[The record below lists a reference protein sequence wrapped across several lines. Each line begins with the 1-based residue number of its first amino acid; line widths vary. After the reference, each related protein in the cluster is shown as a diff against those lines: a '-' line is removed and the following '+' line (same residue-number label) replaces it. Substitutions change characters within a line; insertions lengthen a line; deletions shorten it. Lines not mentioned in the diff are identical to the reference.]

1 MHGPTM
7 NRGTA
12 MNGMLKDDIA
22 STFDRAVQ
30 YEPAAAD
37 TEFAKR
43 FGHLKGSEVRTV
55 GETMAEFTKLL
66 GTPINALYKSAM
78 TDIVGTT
85 HLITV
90 DARFNRDAI
99 WSMGMLSS
107 IDLILQN
114 YPEKDTAQNIIT
126 SLLACVGMKEED
138 LRAEAQTIVEWTTGK
153 SKDEITAAMKG
164 EGDSPVAA
172 IASAAMADKYWM
184 YSRYFGLGLVKMMEI
199 TGEDVNADTTYPIL
213 EEWLTNSMKKSH
225 FTAGSDSDLYFKT
238 KAKLEMMGTMM
249 KEIEIREKKRMAGR
263 LEEKAEEAIRK
274 AERDA
279 LMAEEERKE
288 NEKTLVEA

>member
-1 MHGPTM
+1 MHGPNM

-12 MNGMLKDDIA
+12 MNGMLRDDVA
-22 STFDRAVQ
+22 SIFDRAVQ

-37 TEFAKR
+37 TEFAQR
-43 FGHLKGSEVRTV
+43 FGHLKGNEVRTV
-55 GETMAEFTKLL
+55 GEAMAEFTKLL

-107 IDLILQN
+107 IDLILEN
-114 YPEKDTAQNIIT
+114 YPEKDTAQKIIT
-126 SLLACVGMKEED
+126 SLLTCVGMKEED

-213 EEWLTNSMKKSH
+213 EEWLTNSMEKSH

-249 KEIEIREKKRMAGR
+249 KEIEIREKKRMAER
-263 LEEKAEEAIRK
+263 LEEKAEKAIKK